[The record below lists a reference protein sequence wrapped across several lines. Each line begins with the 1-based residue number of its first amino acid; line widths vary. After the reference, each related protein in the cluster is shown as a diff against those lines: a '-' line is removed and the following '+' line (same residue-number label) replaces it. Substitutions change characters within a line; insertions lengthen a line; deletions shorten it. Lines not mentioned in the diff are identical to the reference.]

1 MKNILLILFTLFTI
15 QVNSQIVGN
24 VQSKQSGN
32 NILITYNLSNSD
44 AGSKVKIN
52 AYYAVNE
59 GFFIGPL
66 QKVSGDVNEIS
77 SGNGEKAITWNVL
90 EEINGL
96 EGNVKFKIEAIPLKK
111 QNNPIVNDKSYRGEI
126 KEYVITSTGVIF
138 SLFIANSES
147 DNNVYLNVK
156 NIRLIDNE
164 GNQYIAKT
172 ISIQKDVEK
181 NFLDVKLIK
190 GIPFKVSIYFEGIEF
205 ENTNSFSVLEI
216 KGYPN
221 FASNYSV
228 FNFQFRNFQ
237 L

>member
-24 VQSKQSGN
+24 VQSKQSGD

-111 QNNPIVNDKSYRGEI
+111 QSNPIAISGSYYGEIVGYTKNSGGISFSILIKNIEKDKSAHI
-126 KEYVITSTGVIF
+126 SA
-138 SLFIANSES
+138 S
-147 DNNVYLNVK
+147 
-156 NIRLIDNE
+156 NIRLIDKN
-164 GNQYIAKT
+164 GNQFFANYLSMNNLENKSNLNI
-172 ISIQKDVEK
+172 D
-181 NFLDVKLIK
+181 LIK
-190 GIPFKVSIYFEGIEF
+190 GVPMKIRTSFGELNANENFFFPILEVDINYGQVKLQFK
-205 ENTNSFSVLEI
+205 NL
-216 KGYPN
+216 
-221 FASNYSV
+221 
-228 FNFQFRNFQ
+228 Q